1 MKLFRNLTALSLAL
15 LLLLAAVA
23 CGKGDTDTP
32 DTTTVAPGEESTS
45 EPALDYTTTAP
56 MTQAPGTQA
65 PSQSGD
71 DTTTESNTGNGTDT
85 PPESNP
91 GSSTEAPGNETE
103 NTPDTTTPVINETIK
118 ALSALELVKH
128 SAASVEGL
136 SRYET
141 AMTEQF
147 TILSGPSN
155 YSYRTTAKRI
165 LDCDDDAFM
174 SDASLFRYFST
185 QLTTEQYGSDPAMH
199 MLNELTI
206 LNNTVWSA
214 SGTSSTPWKSKFA
227 LDPTRYDPIQLS
239 RQNLT
244 TVDLSLYFDTLVKAD
259 LPDGTYTISFG
270 NMKADQAQSFLSSFH
285 DALESGIRLPAEAVF
300 TVNAVEGIAT
310 YDVNGILTRVE
321 YTATFAVPYQN
332 GVLAISASSVRTY
345 NFSGTVTSVTK
356 PENDDEYLEEVETE
370 PLEGIRMYSA
380 EKGESVTLTKGEE
393 AILTELFA
401 ELTWPNQTL
410 DDYFTAYLIE
420 TATGN
425 YAITDEGG
433 LVLDATGQY
442 FPPTEENQP
451 VLNTIMEIAERHFP
465 AETMGD

>member
-32 DTTTVAPGEESTS
+32 GATTVAPGEESTS

-56 MTQAPGTQA
+56 MTQVPETQVPGTQA

-71 DTTTESNTGNGTDT
+71 STTAESNTGNGTDNT
-85 PPESNP
+85 P
-91 GSSTEAPGNETE
+91 GSTETTGNETE
-103 NTPDTTTPVINETIK
+103 STPGTSTPVINEAIK

-136 SRYET
+136 LRYET
-141 AMTEQF
+141 AMTEQL

-155 YSYRTTAKRI
+155 YSYRTTAKRV

-174 SDASLFRYFST
+174 SDPSLFRYFST
-185 QLTTEQYGSDPAMH
+185 QLTTEQYGTDPAMH
-199 MLNELTI
+199 MLNEFTI

-214 SGTSSTPWKSKFA
+214 VGTSSTPWKTTFA
-227 LDPTRYDPIQLS
+227 LDPAHYDPIRLS
-239 RQNLT
+239 RQHLM
-244 TVDLSLYFDTLVKAD
+244 TVDLSLYFDSLVKTD
-259 LPDGTYTISFG
+259 LPNGTYTVSFG
-270 NMKADQAQSFLSSFH
+270 SIKADQAQFFLSSFH
-285 DALESGIRLPAEAVF
+285 DALRSGIRLPAEAVF

-310 YDVNGILTRVE
+310 YDVNGLLTRAE
-321 YTATFAVPYQN
+321 YTATFAVPYQD

-345 NFSGTVTSVTK
+345 NFSGTVPSVTK

-370 PLEGIRMYSA
+370 PLEGIRMYST

-401 ELTWPNQTL
+401 ELTWPNQVL
-410 DDYFTAYLIE
+410 DDYYTVYLIE
-420 TATGN
+420 TTTGN
-425 YAITDEGG
+425 YVINEEGG

-465 AETMGD
+465 AETMEN